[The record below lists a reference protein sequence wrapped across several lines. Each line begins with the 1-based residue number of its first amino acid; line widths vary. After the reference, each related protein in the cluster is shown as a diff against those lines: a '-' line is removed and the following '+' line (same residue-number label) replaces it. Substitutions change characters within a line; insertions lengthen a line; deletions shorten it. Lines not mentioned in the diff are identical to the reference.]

1 MTYEFIVYEVRE
13 QVAWIQLNRPTKLN
27 ALSDAMWHELADA
40 LDRANADPAVGA
52 LVLHGAGRAFSA
64 GYDISP
70 KNEPRHGVLPWAEHV
85 KEGNDIRF
93 KIWEMGK
100 PVVSAIHGYALGGAC
115 ELALI
120 CDLTIAA
127 EGTKIGEP
135 EIAHGGAPASLILPW
150 IAGLKGAKWLLLTGE
165 LVEAREALALGLVS
179 KVVPADELL
188 ETAASVAKR
197 LASIP
202 PAVMALNKRGLNRA
216 FEFMGLREGVN
227 YGMEINTLVHNLE
240 TTEQREFDERRMSG
254 GLRSALDWREQ
265 RTGA

>member
-1 MTYEFIVYEVRE
+1 MAYEFIRYEVRE
-13 QVAWIQLNRPTKLN
+13 QVAWIQLNRPEKLN

-40 LDRANADPAVGA
+40 LDQAARDSEVRA

-85 KEGNDIRF
+85 KEGNEIRF
-93 KIWEMGK
+93 KIWEMAK
-100 PVVSAIHGYALGGAC
+100 PVVAAVHGYALGGAC

-127 EGTKIGEP
+127 EGTKLGEP

-150 IAGLKGAKWLLLTGE
+150 ILGLKKTKELLLTGE
-165 LVEAREALALGLVS
+165 LVDADEAKAIGLVNR
-179 KVVPADELL
+179 VVPADRLL
-188 ETAASVAKR
+188 EEAAAVAKR

-240 TTEQREFDERRMSG
+240 TPEQQEFDRRRMGG
-254 GLRSALDWREQ
+254 GLRSALDWREE
-265 RTGA
+265 RTGG